1 MLSGETEVVL
11 VVTQSVPSE
20 SHSLLVD
27 VQSAVVAVDVV
38 AQSALFVDNSAV
50 VAVKSAVVV
59 VQCVRFLIGDLALV
73 SVY

>member
-27 VQSAVVAVDVV
+27 VQSAVVAVDV

-59 VQCVRFLIGDLALV
+59 VQCVRFSIGDLALV